1 MTTYRDQLHTPAPSS
16 GNGTMYVA
24 CMLAQR
30 FPSRLPTRDELM
42 DLFGMSRATALRWI
56 AAIRAAR
63 GIA

>member
-1 MTTYRDQLHTPAPSS
+1 
-16 GNGTMYVA
+16 MYVA